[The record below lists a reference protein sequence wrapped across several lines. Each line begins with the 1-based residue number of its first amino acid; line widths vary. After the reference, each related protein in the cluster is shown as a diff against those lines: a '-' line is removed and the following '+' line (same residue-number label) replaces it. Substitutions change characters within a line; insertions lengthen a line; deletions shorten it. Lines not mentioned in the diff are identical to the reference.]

1 MLPIGNKNYQKSYQK
16 MQSIDEK
23 TSGNVLEPQMGSY
36 HSTVSL
42 QKHLIS
48 NSLY

>member
-23 TSGNVLEPQMGSY
+23 HQELSAYSVELSAYETS
-36 HSTVSL
+36 
-42 QKHLIS
+42 HLKA
-48 NSLY
+48 